1 MGGRGRGG
9 ASRAIFYPS
18 VVGSTALSSFAQNLY
33 SPLTPVV
40 VKKTILSLALLVFG
54 GIAAHAQTA
63 TTTNDNHFGVKVGG
77 SLTNFVGSDVSSSI
91 SSKIGFHGGFLA
103 NISLGDRLSVQ
114 PELLYSMKGAKDEVA
129 GIKATQTLHYI
140 ELPILLKAKFNQ
152 FFVEAGP
159 QAGVLFDANVKV
171 EGGSSNT
178 TDSNKDQF
186 NEVLFGYAAG
196 FGYQLESGLMLGLR
210 YNGDFN
216 NVTRGVTANN
226 VKTQANAR
234 NSAFQVY
241 VGYTFGNK

>member
-1 MGGRGRGG
+1 M
-9 ASRAIFYPS
+9 
-18 VVGSTALSSFAQNLY
+18 
-33 SPLTPVV
+33 
-40 VKKTILSLALLVFG
+40 KKTILSLALLAFS

-63 TTTNDNHFGVKVGG
+63 TATNDNHFGVKVGG

-91 SSKIGFHGGFLA
+91 SNKIGFHGGFVA
-103 NISLGDRLSVQ
+103 NIALGDRLSVQ
-114 PELLYSMKGAKDEVA
+114 PELLYSMKGAKDEVSF
-129 GIKATQTLHYI
+129 GGTTFKATQTLHYI

-159 QAGVLFDANVKV
+159 QAGVLFDASVKT
-171 EGGSSNT
+171 EGGSSSAT
-178 TDSNKDQF
+178 ESNKDQF

-216 NVTRGVTANN
+216 NVTRGVTTNN
-226 VKTQANAR
+226 VKTQPNAR

>member
-1 MGGRGRGG
+1 M
-9 ASRAIFYPS
+9 
-18 VVGSTALSSFAQNLY
+18 
-33 SPLTPVV
+33 
-40 VKKTILSLALLVFG
+40 KKTILSLALLAFS

-63 TTTNDNHFGVKVGG
+63 ATTNDNHFGVKVGG
-77 SLTNFVGSDVSSSI
+77 SLTNFVGSDVSSS
-91 SSKIGFHGGFLA
+91 SSNKIGFHGGFVA
-103 NISLGDRLSVQ
+103 NIALGNRLSVQ
-114 PELLYSMKGAKDEVA
+114 PELLYSMKGAKDEVSL
-129 GIKATQTLHYI
+129 GGTTIKATQTLHYI

-159 QAGVLFDANVKV
+159 QAGVLFDASVKT
-171 EGGSSNT
+171 EGGSSSAT
-178 TDSNKDQF
+178 ESNKDQF